1 LGGDTKTD
9 VGITTLKYG
18 SKTRAF
24 PDGKVEKLSPQASD
38 IIVRMG
44 LDNTNPQGKT
54 YRSFNV
60 DQMNDFAAGKI
71 KADQVDRASTQTH
84 GPRLS
89 EQMEKAKSDIEAE
102 RKPQPSGPSSG
113 KGGGGGGGGGVARG
127 PSPRGGGGNLF
138 GLPQLW

>member
-1 LGGDTKTD
+1 
-9 VGITTLKYG
+9 
-18 SKTRAF
+18 
-24 PDGKVEKLSPQASD
+24 
-38 IIVRMG
+38 MG
-44 LDNTNPQGKT
+44 LDKTNPQGKT

-60 DQMNDFAAGKI
+60 DHMNDFADGKI

-84 GPRLS
+84 GSRLS
-89 EQMEKAKSDIEAE
+89 EQMEKAKSDVETERKAKSDIEAE